1 MVPSTFVILDQLP
14 LLPNGKVDRQA
25 LPVPTN
31 VRPRLESHF
40 ISPRNPV
47 EEKLANIWVEVL
59 DLDEIGVYDDFLELG
74 GDSLRA
80 GQVISRV
87 INTFRVELP
96 LRTLFEAPT
105 VADMAVAITHD
116 RAKSAD
122 QVDIERM
129 LAELEAL
136 SGEEAKQLLA
146 GEAKSTNQS
155 GK

>member
-1 MVPSTFVILDQLP
+1 
-14 LLPNGKVDRQA
+14 VDRQA

-87 INTFRVELP
+87 IKTFQVEVP
-96 LRTLFEAPT
+96 LRSLFESPT
-105 VADMAVAITHD
+105 VADMSEIIVQNLGKKAEQEELD
-116 RAKSAD
+116 
-122 QVDIERM
+122 RM
-129 LAELEAL
+129 LEELEAL
-136 SGEEAKQLLA
+136 SDEEAKHLLA
-146 GEAKSTNQS
+146 DENESNKVNDV
-155 GK
+155 